1 MSHGIREAGTTH
13 SGSASSSL
21 RRCNHTNLETTAHG
35 SLSRGQPSHYMA
47 SCGRCA
53 LLTCDI
59 DIDNNNDNF
68 LGYHDRHNNHNR
80 CPNHDNCDNHKR
92 CPNHNPCTNHD
103 NCDNH
108 NPCPDDDNCN
118 MAELR
123 CSVRLSVCTD
133 GHF

>member
-1 MSHGIREAGTTH
+1 
-13 SGSASSSL
+13 
-21 RRCNHTNLETTAHG
+21 
-35 SLSRGQPSHYMA
+35 MA

-80 CPNHDNCDNHKR
+80 CPNHDNHN
-92 CPNHNPCTNHD
+92 NHNPCTNHD

-118 MAELR
+118 MADLR